1 MKNHLSILLAILV
14 LFLVTKY
21 TFSQTE
27 TKPELRNNWTI
38 GVNVSEKG
46 FGLNAGIFKQINYDY
61 DLLLNLSISGVSDNR
76 EFEVYD
82 IYGNPTVLDKENR
95 IFLIAAN
102 LGVQRYLFKDEIE
115 GGFMPLVLGGITP
128 ALVVTTPYERGYFEA
143 FKYAQMSQ
151 AVGGYIGVGME
162 YLQGSNISLA
172 FNARYL
178 YLSVVGREVNSLKGK
193 PINNLGG
200 FQLTFSL
207 NFLK

>member
-1 MKNHLSILLAILV
+1 MKNSLSVILALLV
-14 LFLVTKY
+14 LFFTGSNA
-21 TFSQTE
+21 FSQSGIKQE
-27 TKPELRNNWTI
+27 PRNNWTI

-46 FGLNAGIFKQINYDY
+46 FGVNAGIFKQLNFDY
-61 DLLLNLSISGVSDNR
+61 DLSANLSISGVSDNR

-82 IYGNPTVLDKENR
+82 IYGNPIVLDKENR

-102 LGVQRYLFKDEIE
+102 LGAQRYLFKDEIE

-143 FKYAQMSQ
+143 FKYAQSSY
-151 AVGGYIGVGME
+151 ALGGYLGVGME
-162 YLQGSNISLA
+162 YLQSGNIALA

-178 YLSVVGREVNSLKGK
+178 YLPVIGRDVNSLKGK

-207 NFLK
+207 NFLR

>member
-1 MKNHLSILLAILV
+1 MKNSLSIIFALLV
-14 LFLVTKY
+14 LFFTGSN
-21 TFSQTE
+21 TFSQSGIKQE
-27 TKPELRNNWTI
+27 PRNNWTI

-46 FGLNAGIFKQINYDY
+46 FGINAGIFKQLNFDY
-61 DLLLNLSISGVSDNR
+61 DLSANLSISGISDNR

-102 LGVQRYLFKDEIE
+102 LGAQRYLFKDEIE

-128 ALVVTTPYERGYFEA
+128 ALVITTPYERGYFEA
-143 FKYAQMSQ
+143 FKYAQASY
-151 AVGGYIGVGME
+151 ALGGYLGVGME
-162 YLQGSNISLA
+162 YLQSGNIALA

-178 YLSVVGREVNSLKGK
+178 YLPVIGRDVNSLKGK